1 MKTFNYLGILLISS
15 GLFLL
20 VLTFGCVTPPEYPI
34 VPAIEYLRMT
44 KDTLPRGSMSDST
57 LVTLS
62 FTDGDGDIGR
72 KDTVSDIFI
81 TDNRDGNVT
90 PGRIPFVPELGAS
103 NGIKGEIS
111 VVIDNSC
118 CIFPPPDTLY
128 DGCFDVLPQHPYD
141 AVIYSIYIKDR
152 KGNMSNT
159 VELPPIYI
167 RCFE

>member
-1 MKTFNYLGILLISS
+1 MKNFNYLGILLFSS

-20 VLTFGCVTPPEYPI
+20 VLTFGCVTPPEYPLEPI
-34 VPAIEYLRMT
+34 IEFVSMS
-44 KDTLPRGSMSDST
+44 KDTMPRGFASDSV

-72 KDTVSDIFI
+72 KDTISDVFI
-81 TDNRDGNVT
+81 TDSRDSNVT
-90 PGRIPFVPELGAS
+90 KGRIPFVPELGAS

-118 CIFPPPDTLY
+118 CIFPNQLY
-128 DGCFDVLPQHPYD
+128 DGCSEELPSYPYD
-141 AVIYSIYIKDR
+141 QVVYAIYIVDR
-152 KGNMSNT
+152 SGNKSNT
-159 VELPPIYI
+159 VALPPIYL

>member
-1 MKTFNYLGILLISS
+1 MKTFNLLGILLSS
-15 GLFLL
+15 SALFLL
-20 VLTFGCVTPPEYPI
+20 VLTFGCVTPPSYPI
-34 VPAIEYLRMT
+34 IPAIEFVSMT
-44 KDTLPRGSMSDST
+44 KDTMPRGFTTDST

-72 KDTVSDIFI
+72 KDTISDIFI
-81 TDNRDGNVT
+81 TDSRDGNVT
-90 PGRIPFVPELGAS
+90 KGRIPFVPELGAS

-128 DGCFDVLPQHPYD
+128 SGCFDVLPNHPYD
-141 AVIYSIYIKDR
+141 EVKYSIYIVDR
-152 KGNMSNT
+152 KGNQSNT